1 MTLVKICGLTT
12 LADTQAAIDAGAD
25 LLGFLCY
32 PKSPRYLPPDRIAAI
47 LSALRP
53 FASLRADPPTSDLR
67 PLTSALRPRTVGVFV
82 DEPFDAVQHILAE
95 TGLDLAQ
102 LHGGEPPVALER
114 LQGRAFKALRSRSL
128 AEAEADAE
136 WYADLGPAG
145 GPDLLLDAYHPQAYG
160 GTGRRADWDIATAL
174 ARQHRLLLAG
184 GLTPANVAAAIAQVQ
199 PWGVDVSSGVESE
212 PGRKDHAAMRAFVA
226 AAKGAVISNR

>member
-12 LADTQAAIDAGAD
+12 LADAQAALDAGAD
-25 LLGFLCY
+25 LLGFICY
-32 PKSPRYLPPDRIAAI
+32 PNSPRYLPPARIAA
-47 LSALRP
+47 LLPNLQS
-53 FASLRADPPTSDLR
+53 PT
-67 PLTSALRPRTVGVFV
+67 PTFRTIGVFV
-82 DEPFDAVQHILAE
+82 DEPLETIHRLLAE

-102 LHGGEPPVALER
+102 LHGSEPPVVLEQ

-136 WYADLGPAG
+136 WYADLGPAD
-145 GPDLLLDAYHPQAYG
+145 GPDLLLDGYHPQLRG
-160 GTGRRADWDIATAL
+160 GAGQRADWDIAAAL

-184 GLTPANVAAAIAQVQ
+184 GLTPANVAEAVARVQ

-212 PGRKDHAAMRAFVA
+212 PGRKDHAALRAFVQ
-226 AAKGAVISNR
+226 AAKKGEA

>member
-12 LADTQAAIDAGAD
+12 LADAQAAIDAGAD
-25 LLGFLCY
+25 LLGFICY
-32 PKSPRYLPPDRIAAI
+32 PPSPRYLPPTQIAAI
-47 LSALRP
+47 LANLQSFGCAQ
-53 FASLRADPPTSDLR
+53 DKPPISNF
-67 PLTSALRPRTVGVFV
+67 RTVGVFV
-82 DEPFDAVQHILAE
+82 DEPFDVVQRTLAE

-114 LQGRAFKALRSRSL
+114 LQGRAFKALRSRTL

-145 GPDLLLDAYHPQAYG
+145 GPDLLLDAYHPQVYG
-160 GTGRRADWDIATAL
+160 GTGRRADWDIAAAL

-184 GLTPANVAAAIAQVQ
+184 GLTPANVAAAVAQVQ

-212 PGRKDHAAMRAFVA
+212 PGRKNHAAVRAFVA
-226 AAKGAVISNR
+226 AAKDGEP